1 MWHMGYSV
9 LEIARLRD
17 RRLRSLRTN
26 CSPVYETWAGSR
38 HLVHRVPNLVPV
50 DAKVTGGQ
58 ISSLC

>member
-1 MWHMGYSV
+1 MQHMGYSV

-17 RRLRSLRTN
+17 RRLRRSLRTN

-38 HLVHRVPNLVPV
+38 HLVPV
-50 DAKVTGGQ
+50 DAKVTRGQ